1 MKLEDLRYW
10 LASAWQS
17 LLRRQLP
24 TRTRAGES
32 VATGLPAGR
41 TASAPPKAC
50 VSVIIP
56 ALNEA
61 ARIADVVRY
70 AWSDPATGEV
80 IVVDDSSIDDTANL
94 AREAGATVITSA
106 MLGKGAS
113 MRDGLLASSFDLLAY
128 LDGDLSGLRPGIISS
143 LAEPLAA
150 GRADFVKARFGR
162 GGGRVTE
169 LTAKPMLRVFFPELS
184 AFEQPLGGLI
194 AARKSLLSRLDFE
207 DGYGV
212 DIGLLIDAHHAGA
225 SLEEVDI
232 GSLQHDSQPLL
243 DLTAMANE
251 VARVVYSRARQAGRL
266 HAEQITAMYE
276 SQRQA
281 TASIDYILGRR
292 RDRTRLLLLDLS
304 ALLTANSY
312 AQELARATGALAAL
326 QTLQDKRRSESE
338 GSPAFDADI
347 ARLFRF
353 VHRRQFEQ
361 VAHGMTL
368 RSGAIEWVNQM
379 RRAGFMVGVVSTS
392 PFVAADILRRR
403 VFADF
408 AIAHTLQFDGE
419 VCTGEFRLNPAF
431 LPLHRND
438 ESAPSKRHIVDR
450 FRQGGPEPCF
460 EQVWAVGRHA
470 DTQEMLRYADRA
482 WVLGA
487 DAKPMARRAK
497 ARVVGS
503 FEELL
508 AETSAL
514 LQPESPTAD
523 TEACS

>member
-1 MKLEDLRYW
+1 MKLHDLLHRLTAAW
-10 LASAWQS
+10 RRLREEPRRAAGPGARPMPVSAPIPPQD
-17 LLRRQLP
+17 
-24 TRTRAGES
+24 AE
-32 VATGLPAGR
+32 
-41 TASAPPKAC
+41 PPKAC

-61 ARIADVVRY
+61 ARIGEVVRY

-80 IVVDDSSIDDTANL
+80 IVVDDSSIDDTASL
-94 AREAGATVITSA
+94 AREAGATVITST

-113 MRDGLLASSFDLLAY
+113 MRDGLHASSFELLAY
-128 LDGDLSGLRPGIISS
+128 LDGDLSGLRPGIVTT
-143 LAEPLAA
+143 LVQPLAA

-169 LTAKPMLRVFFPELS
+169 LTAKPMLRVFFPEL
-184 AFEQPLGGLI
+184 ARFEQPLGGLI
-194 AARKSLLSRLDFE
+194 AARKTLLRPLEFE

-212 DIGLLIDAHHAGA
+212 DIGLLIDAHRAGA
-225 SLEEVDI
+225 LLEEVDI

-281 TASIDYILGRR
+281 TASIGYILSRR
-292 RDRTRLLLLDLS
+292 RQRTRLLLLDLS

-312 AQELARATGALAAL
+312 AQELARATGAMAAL
-326 QTLQDKRRSESE
+326 QALQAAQEPHAQRSE
-338 GSPAFDADI
+338 GGPGFDADT

-361 VAHGMTL
+361 VAQDMAL
-368 RSGAIEWVNQM
+368 RPGAIEWVNQM

-419 VCTGEFRLNPAF
+419 VCTGEYRLNPAF
-431 LPLHRND
+431 LPLQRQQ
-438 ESAPSKRHIVDR
+438 EATPCKRHIVDR
-450 FRQGGPEPCF
+450 FRQDGVQHCF
-460 EQVWAVGRHA
+460 EEIWAVGRHA
-470 DTQEMLRYADRA
+470 DTVEMLRYADRA

-487 DAKPMARRAK
+487 DARALARRAK
-497 ARVVGS
+497 ARVAAS
-503 FEELL
+503 FEDLR
-508 AETSAL
+508 AET
-514 LQPESPTAD
+514 AD
-523 TEACS
+523 MVLSTSSTSNG